1 MTFATKIT
9 LLRFFLIPVFALLLI
24 YYASAPLEQRDS
36 TLRIAAAIVF
46 LIAAIS
52 DGVDGFLARRY
63 NQGSRL
69 GAMLDPLADKGLLL
83 TALLLLS
90 WKQMPEEWR
99 LPLWFLILMI
109 SRDVV
114 ILIGCAILYLL
125 TSKLEIKP
133 SWIGKTA
140 TALQMVTLLAAML
153 RPSWMQP
160 DAFIPFSAVVI
171 VTALVTALS
180 FILYVAHAIRKL
192 NASGHPTV

>member
-1 MTFATKIT
+1 MTLATKIT

-24 YYASAPLEQRDS
+24 YYASPPLEQRDS

-52 DGVDGFLARRY
+52 DGIDGFLARRF
-63 NQGSRL
+63 NQSSRL
-69 GAMLDPLADKGLLL
+69 GALLDPLADKGLLL

-109 SRDVV
+109 SRDLMILLGCV
-114 ILIGCAILYLL
+114 ILQLL
-125 TSKLEIKP
+125 TNNLEIKP
-133 SWIGKTA
+133 SWFGKSA
-140 TALQMVTLLAAML
+140 TALQMITLLAAML
-153 RPSWMQP
+153 RPAWMQP
-160 DAFIPFSAVVI
+160 NALIPFQALVI
-171 VTALVTALS
+171 VTAVFTALS

-192 NASGHPTV
+192 EVA